1 MKAYKYRI
9 YPTKQQESTL
19 NNHFAMC
26 RHLYNW
32 SLKERIEAYETEK
45 RTVSYVEQAN
55 KLPVL
60 KKERA
65 WFKNVYS
72 QVLQNVLKR
81 LDLAFQNFF
90 RRVKN
95 NQTSGFPKY
104 KKKGTWQSITYP
116 DYSKTPVNDTITVP
130 KIGIVK
136 IIYH

>member
-19 NNHFAMC
+19 NNHFSMC

-32 SLKERIEAYETEK
+32 SLKERIEAYQNEK
-45 RTVSYVEQAN
+45 RTVSYCEQAN
-55 KLPVL
+55 KLPNL

-90 RRVKN
+90 RRVKKHEI
-95 NQTSGFPKY
+95 SGFPKY
-104 KKKGTWQSITYP
+104 S
-116 DYSKTPVNDTITVP
+116 VP
-130 KIGIVK
+130 
-136 IIYH
+136 